1 MIDRSYFR
9 DQVTLTTPN
18 LVIEPLGPQHF
29 DGVWATV
36 SDAEAR
42 RLAGIHVPYT
52 EDQVRR
58 YLDERRHQHD
68 RADWAILQATD
79 RAHVGQVVLNDLD
92 AHNETMNFRITLSSE
107 PALTGKGFGS
117 EATKEIVRYGL
128 TIVGLHRITLEVP
141 DFNTR
146 AQRVY
151 GKAGFHSEGLAKEA
165 WLWNGERSD
174 VIRMAIVSG
183 H

>member
-1 MIDRSYFR
+1 MIDPAYFR
-9 DQVTLTTPN
+9 DQETLTTAN

-29 DGVWATV
+29 AGVWATV
-36 SDAEAR
+36 SDPEAR
-42 RLAGIHVPYT
+42 RLAGIHVPYS
-52 EDQVRR
+52 EAQVRD
-58 YLDERRHQHD
+58 YLEARKTHHD
-68 RADWAILQATD
+68 RADWAILRASD

-92 AHNETMNFRITLSSE
+92 SHNETMNFRITLSSE
-107 PALTGKGFGS
+107 PSVTGKGYGS
-117 EATKEIVRYGL
+117 EATKEVVRYGL
-128 TIVGLHRITLEVP
+128 AVVGLHRITLEVV

-165 WLWNGERSD
+165 WLWDGERSD

-183 H
+183 G